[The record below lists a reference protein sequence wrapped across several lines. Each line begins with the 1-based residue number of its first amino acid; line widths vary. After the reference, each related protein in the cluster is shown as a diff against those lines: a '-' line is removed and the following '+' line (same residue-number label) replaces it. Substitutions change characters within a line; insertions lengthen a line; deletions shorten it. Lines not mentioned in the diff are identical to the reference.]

1 MDAREKSVLS
11 QRLKEDRL
19 SQLPDPL
26 IICHILSHL
35 PIKQVVKTS
44 VLSTRWRSL
53 WLWLPSLEMELEC
66 WNFSNSFMSFG
77 DRFFDPNRVS
87 CIENL
92 KLTICIDSSYITSWI
107 VAAVTRKIQ
116 HLDLCCHDLH
126 PFVIPTSMYTSE
138 TLVSLKL
145 SQATLASAKFFSLP
159 RVKTLHLKSISYTDE
174 AIFERLVSSCS
185 VLEELEVATFLNDK
199 AIVFRVCS
207 TSLKK
212 LNIRMQQLVYAYCS
226 GVVIDAPL
234 LSYLS
239 INVDLSQS
247 FVVIKKMQPNAKLDI
262 SCFNLILFYE
272 IRVSSKRNS
281 IGRFLSQISEV
292 KDMTICNDTLK
303 VICHYSKLEL
313 LPQFSNMSRVQ
324 ATLHHSKLEELLTFL
339 KSCPNLKSLIL
350 VCDGIYEELLF
361 KEMSQISFSY
371 MPQCFLPSLEFID
384 LKFPIRVR
392 LKIVRY
398 FLENTPMLKKLT
410 LHLADYSI
418 QEMSTF
424 KEALLKMTRS
434 SSECDI
440 VVLDWY

>member
-77 DRFFDPNRVS
+77 D
-87 CIENL
+87 
-92 KLTICIDSSYITSWI
+92 
-107 VAAVTRKIQ
+107 
-116 HLDLCCHDLH
+116 
-126 PFVIPTSMYTSE
+126 
-138 TLVSLKL
+138 
-145 SQATLASAKFFSLP
+145 
-159 RVKTLHLKSISYTDE
+159 
-174 AIFERLVSSCS
+174 
-185 VLEELEVATFLNDK
+185 
-199 AIVFRVCS
+199 
-207 TSLKK
+207 
-212 LNIRMQQLVYAYCS
+212 
-226 GVVIDAPL
+226 
-234 LSYLS
+234 
-239 INVDLSQS
+239 
-247 FVVIKKMQPNAKLDI
+247 
-262 SCFNLILFYE
+262 
-272 IRVSSKRNS
+272 RVSSKRNS